1 MRRDMIAHFLGAAGV
16 VCGLLALLAVFDQ
29 AWEQVYGWLG
39 LALIIQAA
47 SADDAALLPLPVS
60 VDLLDLEDDARHVP
74 IGAIASFLTTVFVP
88 VVAMLHAGF
97 LDGLAG
103 AAVASI
109 IMLSALYRV
118 AFIEQPANRASRF
131 LGLPAAWSI
140 IGFYL
145 HAFYATPLAAVLAIG
160 LGIVLGL
167 VPLSWPN
174 PLRSERWALL
184 TRVLVV
190 IWFVTAA
197 YALIHGFQGTASITK
212 AILLAAVAYSLLL
225 TALLARNPA
234 PQIKNH

>member
-1 MRRDMIAHFLGAAGV
+1 VRRDMIAHFLGAAGV
-16 VCGLLALLAVFDQ
+16 VCALLALLAVFDQ

-39 LALIIQAA
+39 LALIVQAA
-47 SADDAALLPLPVS
+47 GADEAALLPLPDS
-60 VDLLDLEDDARHVP
+60 VDLPDLEEDVRHAP
-74 IGAIASFLTTVFVP
+74 IAAIAAFLTTVFVP

-109 IMLSALYRV
+109 IMLSALYRL
-118 AFIEQPANRASRF
+118 AFIEQPANNASRS

-145 HAFYATPLAAVLAIG
+145 HAFDATPMAAVLAIG

-167 VPLSWPN
+167 LPLNWPN

-184 TRVLVV
+184 TRALVV
-190 IWFVTAA
+190 VWFVTAA
-197 YALIHGFQGTASITK
+197 YALVHGFQATASITK
-212 AILLAAVAYSLLL
+212 AILLAATAYGLVL
-225 TALLARNPA
+225 TALLARSPA
-234 PQIKNH
+234 AKIENN